1 MTQYAQEPDKD
12 FEVDPGDSEP
22 ELPLTQKVALG
33 EEVSGEV
40 MKHLSDYEIEE
51 ITQAIAGLKNISI
64 DVMDRILN
72 EFEASL
78 LAGEWVS
85 QGGID
90 FARQA
95 LERAVGPRKAQEIL
109 DRISS
114 QVSSGFYMLSNVP
127 ADQIAPFISHEHP
140 QSIAL
145 ILSQLEADQA
155 SGILSQLPERLQSD
169 VAYRIATMENITST
183 VLKEI
188 EESLESNLRDMLG
201 GNQDVGGPKVLADIL
216 NLTGSSVEKN
226 VLDRMDGRIQKSPS
240 RCAI

>member
-22 ELPLTQKVALG
+22 ELPLTQKVAIVMVALG
-33 EEVSGEV
+33 EEGSGEV

-51 ITQAIAGLKNISI
+51 ITQAIAGLKNTSI

-114 QVSSGFYMLSNVP
+114 QVSSGF
-127 ADQIAPFISHEHP
+127 
-140 QSIAL
+140 
-145 ILSQLEADQA
+145 
-155 SGILSQLPERLQSD
+155 
-169 VAYRIATMENITST
+169 
-183 VLKEI
+183 
-188 EESLESNLRDMLG
+188 
-201 GNQDVGGPKVLADIL
+201 
-216 NLTGSSVEKN
+216 
-226 VLDRMDGRIQKSPS
+226 
-240 RCAI
+240 